1 MSAFYRRLGEGLPER
16 RAPGADAFS
25 TEARQLRQWIAAL
38 PMANASAT
46 ARQLYQAL
54 RAINRLRIDP
64 VERIAALEAL
74 RRPVSQIAENVDR
87 QIVGSTFPLPPAKAQ
102 LGTVARDFQEE
113 MALGYRMA
121 LLDLVGSDGKIPFMR
136 GKTVAL
142 ALERAI
148 AHLGGQL
155 SKAYLLYSTPP
166 TGLWLALHDLYRVA
180 QWLRLEDK
188 AVEDPELGGTD
199 VSPRWS
205 YLHALLLA
213 ISNPYRLAQKDI
225 HEAWLV
231 TRSWA
236 RMAQLRSGPAGE
248 HAYAIPLDED
258 RGPGYL
264 PEERSS
270 EAGAVLYFDTN
281 PLERELERQL
291 SLVGGVQGPIS
302 FRLKNAAAVSVE
314 PQLIRRIMQSWTP
327 LASRNHVRLPAGHLL
342 DTLVGLH
349 AIHYFLA
356 GELDFENFVRRAC
369 GPAVHLSDRD
379 RAAAWT
385 AQGLEF
391 TRPEVY
397 RAKVIDQSLG
407 GYRIEWDR
415 ADAVRARVGEIVAVA
430 QADEEEGGDRDWMI
444 GMIRWLRIAPEGR
457 VDAGIELLARQA
469 RAAVLRTLDGQ
480 GHPKPPVRAIRL
492 EAMRGADGEIRPYSV
507 VAPSVLERGALRYE
521 LVIAPERYAERDT
534 AELVEMPGIAVLEQS
549 GSYLRLAP
557 RAANAIGSGAIGS
570 GANGSGANGNGAAA

>member
-1 MSAFYRRLGEGLPER
+1 MSTFYRRLGEGLPER

-25 TEARQLRQWIAAL
+25 TEARQLKQWIAAL
-38 PMANASAT
+38 PLANASAT

-64 VERIAALEAL
+64 IERIAALEAL

-136 GKTVAL
+136 GKSVTL

-155 SKAYLLYSTPP
+155 SKAYLLYATPP
-166 TGLWLALHDLYRVA
+166 AGLWQALHDLYRVA

-188 AVEDPELGGTD
+188 TVADAELGGTD

-231 TRSWA
+231 TRAWS
-236 RMAQLRSGPAGE
+236 RTAQLRSGSAGE

-270 EAGAVLYFDTN
+270 EVGAVLYFDTA
-281 PLERELERQL
+281 PLERELERQMG
-291 SLVGGVQGPIS
+291 LVSGVQGPIS
-302 FRLKNAAAVSVE
+302 FRIKGAAAVSVE

-327 LASRNHVRLPAGHLL
+327 LASRNHVRLPAGHPL

-369 GPAVHLSDRD
+369 GPAVHLNDRD

-391 TRPEVY
+391 TRPELY

-430 QADEEEGGDRDWMI
+430 QALGDDEGEDRDWMI

-521 LVIAPERYAERDT
+521 LVVAPERYAERDV

-549 GSYLRLAP
+549 GTYLRLAP
-557 RAANAIGSGAIGS
+557 RAPSG
-570 GANGSGANGNGAAA
+570 GAAA